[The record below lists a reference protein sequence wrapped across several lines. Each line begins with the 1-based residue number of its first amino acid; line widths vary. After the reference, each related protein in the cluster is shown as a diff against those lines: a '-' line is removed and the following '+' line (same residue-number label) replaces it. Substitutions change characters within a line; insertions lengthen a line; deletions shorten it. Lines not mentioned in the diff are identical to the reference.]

1 MKTSQALVL
10 LALLPAL
17 LGAAD
22 RFSTS
27 LSDRGVEMAYGP
39 MGAFTLAYPALDL
52 GDGKSHA
59 PIEKRVQGAAATL
72 AYAGGGRIAA
82 TVSSDKLTLTFDA
95 MPAAVKAFSVEMLIP
110 PHYGEGGRWR
120 TGDASG
126 AFPQE
131 KPAKPHLYQS
141 HSRSFE
147 FAGLGGEILSF
158 ALPEYTYVQLQDN
171 REWNWNTFWVQFKI
185 PFLPERR
192 TYEIE
197 MAMTNTAAPRVVLV
211 DRFGQTTRRD
221 FPGKL
226 KDETELRTDAAAEAA
241 YYAGLIPPAR
251 NRFGG
256 LPGSGA
262 KLGLRK
268 TGFFR
273 VERLKVGGHDV
284 WVLADPGGDAVFHL
298 GVCAFGPG
306 DDYTSVE
313 KRENDF
319 EWLPPRTDAF
329 AAAWHPD
336 TWWNPRAVS
345 FYKANVVR
353 KYGAYDD
360 GAHTARLV
368 DRVRAIGFNAAGAF
382 SGASP
387 AFAQKGFPRVATLP
401 LGTWTLGPALPGV
414 RGVFDPFDEKN
425 LAKMDALFAKSVAA
439 QAEDPLLIGY
449 FLDNE
454 QAFEDL
460 PRALP
465 ALSARHAAKRELV
478 AALQAQYK
486 TIAAFNAAWGLDA
499 AGFEA
504 LADRGL
510 PLTTQAAHEDMQA
523 FTERFLEAYYRSI
536 TTTFRK
542 YDKNH
547 LLLGNRWQPGTA
559 NNETLCRVAG
569 KYVDVISI
577 NYYTCSID
585 AAFMRRLYDWSGS
598 KPQMWSE
605 FYFTAA
611 KESNVAPS
619 NMDMSTQRERGLAY
633 RHYVEGAAALGFVVG
648 VEWFTLI
655 DQAVTGRFFEGVN
668 GERANTGLFNVADRP
683 YRDLFTEMLKAHAAV
698 YDVWLGG
705 QAPFQ
710 IDDPRFSGKA
720 RATRTF
726 AAGRAVG
733 PIAVNCGLAGW
744 PGRPPALIGADRETL

>member
-27 LSDRGVEMAYGP
+27 LSDRGVEMACGP

-273 VERLKVGGHDV
+273 VERLKVGG
-284 WVLADPGGDAVFHL
+284 
-298 GVCAFGPG
+298 
-306 DDYTSVE
+306 
-313 KRENDF
+313 
-319 EWLPPRTDAF
+319 
-329 AAAWHPD
+329 
-336 TWWNPRAVS
+336 
-345 FYKANVVR
+345 
-353 KYGAYDD
+353 
-360 GAHTARLV
+360 
-368 DRVRAIGFNAAGAF
+368 
-382 SGASP
+382 
-387 AFAQKGFPRVATLP
+387 
-401 LGTWTLGPALPGV
+401 
-414 RGVFDPFDEKN
+414 
-425 LAKMDALFAKSVAA
+425 
-439 QAEDPLLIGY
+439 
-449 FLDNE
+449 
-454 QAFEDL
+454 
-460 PRALP
+460 
-465 ALSARHAAKRELV
+465 
-478 AALQAQYK
+478 
-486 TIAAFNAAWGLDA
+486 
-499 AGFEA
+499 
-504 LADRGL
+504 
-510 PLTTQAAHEDMQA
+510 
-523 FTERFLEAYYRSI
+523 
-536 TTTFRK
+536 
-542 YDKNH
+542 
-547 LLLGNRWQPGTA
+547 
-559 NNETLCRVAG
+559 
-569 KYVDVISI
+569 
-577 NYYTCSID
+577 
-585 AAFMRRLYDWSGS
+585 
-598 KPQMWSE
+598 
-605 FYFTAA
+605 
-611 KESNVAPS
+611 
-619 NMDMSTQRERGLAY
+619 
-633 RHYVEGAAALGFVVG
+633 
-648 VEWFTLI
+648 
-655 DQAVTGRFFEGVN
+655 
-668 GERANTGLFNVADRP
+668 
-683 YRDLFTEMLKAHAAV
+683 
-698 YDVWLGG
+698 
-705 QAPFQ
+705 
-710 IDDPRFSGKA
+710 
-720 RATRTF
+720 
-726 AAGRAVG
+726 
-733 PIAVNCGLAGW
+733 
-744 PGRPPALIGADRETL
+744 